1 VGFRIKERGF
11 NVKKYISLNKI
22 RGEEPHLSKLGM
34 DCPLSHTPSSEN
46 FLVYDDHFD
55 LLTTKK
61 HCVKERKI
69 RRWITSSRLPHFP
82 AKILHDSLGLL
93 AEGMNTCDG
102 SSYLPFTSQFM
113 YGC

>member
-1 VGFRIKERGF
+1 VGFRIKESGF
-11 NVKKYISLNKI
+11 NVKKYISLT
-22 RGEEPHLSKLGM
+22 KLGEKNLTSLS
-34 DCPLSHTPSSEN
+34 CPLSDTPSSEN
-46 FLVYDDHFD
+46 FLVYDDHFA

-93 AEGMNTCDG
+93 VEEVNPCEG